1 MPEITG
7 KERVMAAFQREY
19 ADRVPVMIAAAM
31 NSLHLIGSTLEDYLL
46 NDRIAMEA
54 TAKALEV
61 FPSDLVRVPGD
72 PLLPMTAQARY
83 RKKHGPDTR
92 MEPPLK
98 DKARIQDFSFQDPK
112 KSSSYRPY
120 IDLCRQA
127 AEGFPDK
134 VAVALF
140 PGPWSGAVNFR
151 GAEDIILDTV
161 DDPEFVHR
169 LMRIAT
175 DLAIARGMALAETG
189 VLMVVSG
196 DPSASCSLIS
206 PKIYRQFVQPYH
218 RELMGVLKG
227 KTGGKVWCGLHICG
241 YIDPIMEEVLD
252 TGPDFIEI
260 DGPSSLKKMVEVSK
274 KRAVIRGNLSVELF
288 LHGTRE
294 EIDQA
299 VRSCIETAAAGSAYI
314 LSHGCALPPDASLDS
329 IRYYM
334 EAAFKYG
341 IYGSPFLRLP

>member
-7 KERVMAAFQREY
+7 KERVLAAFQREY

-31 NSLHLIGSTLEDYLL
+31 NCVHLIGSTLEDYLL
-46 NDRIAMEA
+46 DDRIAMEA

-98 DKARIQDFSFQDPK
+98 DKARIKDFSFQDPK

-127 AEGFPDK
+127 AEAFPDK
-134 VAVALF
+134 ATVALF

-151 GAEDIILDTV
+151 GVEDIILDTM
-161 DDPEFVHR
+161 DDPEFIHR
-169 LMRIAT
+169 LMRIST

-189 VLMVVSG
+189 VMMVVSG

-206 PKIYRQFVQPYH
+206 PKIYREFVKPYH

-227 KTGGKVWCGLHICG
+227 KTGGKVLAAS
-241 YIDPIMEEVLD
+241 
-252 TGPDFIEI
+252 T
-260 DGPSSLKKMVEVSK
+260 S
-274 KRAVIRGNLSVELF
+274 AV
-288 LHGTRE
+288 T
-294 EIDQA
+294 
-299 VRSCIETAAAGSAYI
+299 
-314 LSHGCALPPDASLDS
+314 S
-329 IRYYM
+329 IRSWRRSWIP
-334 EAAFKYG
+334 ART
-341 IYGSPFLRLP
+341 S